1 MCALRIINIPV
12 KGAPCQ
18 PLNFPLRQTRN
29 GPIRARVRDQAND
42 FIIAMATVPPDSP
55 NPTNISNENPS
66 NENAVQQLLTQLRRK
81 EGNWVDWAQSCRTLQ
96 QAGFTPQAI
105 FEETGFEPIHQN
117 QIVVAEQ
124 VYQSI
129 LKAGVDEAARSHFSH
144 RGSDLLYELRILSQ
158 VDRASTAEFALTHGI
173 DSDQIKDLV
182 KPIKE
187 YSYRKE
193 NPPGFGDGPGDAIAY
208 HYWRLARQK
217 DDLQER
223 SRLIAQG
230 LRFAGSAA
238 ARTQVEQLLTDFT
251 VEKARPAPSLPL
263 YRLETES
270 ELPRII
276 PIAGQM
282 SLGVRDF
289 NAVPV
294 AVPEDPFGMVT
305 FSGQGAWIAVP
316 GWQVIFQAEDPVG
329 LLTSSRQVPNYP
341 VDAAEETV
349 LVIVDRHQR
358 DWDADSYFVIAENDS
373 LSLTW
378 QPDPIDAK
386 ILGKI
391 ILILRPKRVLDEAY
405 NRELWQIDE

>member
-1 MCALRIINIPV
+1 M
-12 KGAPCQ
+12 
-18 PLNFPLRQTRN
+18 
-29 GPIRARVRDQAND
+29 PIRARVRDQANV

-55 NPTNISNENPS
+55 NPNNISNENPS
-66 NENAVQQLLTQLRRK
+66 NENAVQELLTQLRRK
-81 EGNWVDWAQSCRTLQ
+81 EGSWIDWAQSCRTLK
-96 QAGFTPQAI
+96 QAGFSPQAI

-124 VYQSI
+124 VYQSVM
-129 LKAGVDEAARSHFSH
+129 KAGVDEATRSHFSH

-158 VDRASTAEFALTHGI
+158 ADRASTAEFALKHGI
-173 DSDQIKDLV
+173 DSDQVKDLV

-193 NPPGFGDGPGDAIAY
+193 NPPGFGDSPGDAIAY

-230 LRFAGSAA
+230 LRFAATA
-238 ARTQVEQLLTDFT
+238 EARSQVEQLLTDFT
-251 VEKARPAPSLPL
+251 VTKTCPAPSLPL

-270 ELPRII
+270 ELPRVI
-276 PIAGQM
+276 PVVGQM
-282 SLGVRDF
+282 PLTGDDLK
-289 NAVPV
+289 AVPV

-329 LLTSSRQVPNYP
+329 LLTQSRQLPNYP
-341 VDAAEETV
+341 VDAADEAV
-349 LVIVDRHQR
+349 LVIVDRSQR
-358 DWDADSYFVIAENDS
+358 AWDADSYFVIAENDT

-378 QPDPIDAK
+378 QPDPIAAK

-391 ILILRPKRVLDEAY
+391 ILILRPKRILDEAY
-405 NRELWQIDE
+405 NQELWQIDE

>member
-1 MCALRIINIPV
+1 M
-12 KGAPCQ
+12 
-18 PLNFPLRQTRN
+18 
-29 GPIRARVRDQAND
+29 PIRARVRDQANV

-55 NPTNISNENPS
+55 NPNNISNENPS
-66 NENAVQQLLTQLRRK
+66 NENAVQELLTQLRRK

-96 QAGFTPQAI
+96 QAGFSPQKI
-105 FEETGFEPIHQN
+105 FEETGFEPIQQN

-129 LKAGVDEAARSHFSH
+129 IKAGGDEATRSHFTQ

-158 VDRASTAEFALTHGI
+158 AARASTAEFALKHSI

-187 YSYRKE
+187 YSYRQE
-193 NPPGFGDGPGDAIAY
+193 NPPGFGNSPGDAIAY
-208 HYWRLARQK
+208 HFWRLARQK

-230 LRFAGSAA
+230 LRFAEGAE
-238 ARTQVEQLLTDFT
+238 ARKQVEQLLTDFT
-251 VEKARPAPSLPL
+251 VEQARPAPSLPL

-282 SLGVRDF
+282 PLTIEDY

-294 AVPEDPFGMVT
+294 AVPEEPFGMVT

-329 LLTSSRQVPNYP
+329 VLVQSRQLPNYP
-341 VDAAEETV
+341 VDAANEQV
-349 LVIVDRHQR
+349 LVVIDRAQR
-358 DWDADSYFVIAENDS
+358 EWNADSYFAIADNGA
-373 LSLTW
+373 LTLTW
-378 QPDPIDAK
+378 QPEPIDGK
-386 ILGKI
+386 ILGRI

-405 NRELWQIDE
+405 NQELWQIDE

>member
-1 MCALRIINIPV
+1 M
-12 KGAPCQ
+12 
-18 PLNFPLRQTRN
+18 
-29 GPIRARVRDQAND
+29 
-42 FIIAMATVPPDSP
+42 IAMATVPPNSP
-55 NPTNISNENPS
+55 NPPNISNENPS
-66 NENAVQQLLTQLRRK
+66 NENAVQVLLTQLRRK
-81 EGNWVDWAQSCRTLQ
+81 EGTWVDWAQSCRTLQ
-96 QAGFTPQAI
+96 QAGFSPQKI
-105 FEETGFEPIHQN
+105 FEETGFEPIQQN

-129 LKAGVDEAARSHFSH
+129 IKAGVDEATRSHFTQ

-158 VDRASTAEFALTHGI
+158 ADRASTAEFALKHSV
-173 DSDQIKDLV
+173 DSDQIKELV

-193 NPPGFGDGPGDAIAY
+193 NPPGFGDGPGDAISY

-230 LRFAGSAA
+230 LRFANSDE
-238 ARTQVEQLLTDFT
+238 ARKQVEQLLTDFT

-282 SLGVRDF
+282 PLTVEDF

-294 AVPEDPFGMVT
+294 AVPEEPFGLVT
-305 FSGQGAWIAVP
+305 FAGQGAWIAVP

-329 LLTSSRQVPNYP
+329 VLIQSRQLPNYP
-341 VDAAEETV
+341 IDAANEQV
-349 LVIVDRHQR
+349 LVVIDRAQR
-358 DWDADSYFVIAENDS
+358 EWAADSYFVIAENDT

-378 QPDPIDAK
+378 QPDSIEAK

-391 ILILRPKRVLDEAY
+391 ILILRPKRILDEAY
-405 NRELWQIDE
+405 NQELWQLDE